1 MLYPAPF
8 FLAHICNKLFSGWGF
23 AIDPTGG
30 AHSASPNPLT
40 GKREGK
46 EEKERGMKGR
56 EQEGGGKGSKG
67 RLPPLIFKSGYA
79 IGLRIMFVISL

>member
-1 MLYPAPF
+1 MQQIVQRLGLRHRPY
-8 FLAHICNKLFSGWGF
+8 WGSSQRF
-23 AIDPTGG
+23 
-30 AHSASPNPLT
+30 PNPLT

-46 EEKERGMKGR
+46 EEKERGRKGR